1 MCPNGGEMAEKVFGV
16 GHIGALTSADNETLV
31 KAFEDLVARKGAW
44 WLSYCWSNRRR
55 LRQNKGENQR

>member
-1 MCPNGGEMAEKVFGV
+1 MAEKVFGV

-31 KAFEDLVARKGAW
+31 KAFEDLVACKGAW